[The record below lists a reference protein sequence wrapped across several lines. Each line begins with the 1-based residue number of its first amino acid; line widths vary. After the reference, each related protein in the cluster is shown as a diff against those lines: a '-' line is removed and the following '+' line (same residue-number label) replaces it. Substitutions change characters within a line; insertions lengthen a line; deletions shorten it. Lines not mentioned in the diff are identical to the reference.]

1 MKLPSPWHA
10 NAAVCAL
17 AFIKPVAVSQS
28 SLCNQMRCDEMQRL
42 LSSFHSSRNA
52 VYVCAHP
59 APVAQP
65 DRATDF

>member
-1 MKLPSPWHA
+1 MKLPSSWHA

-17 AFIKPVAVSQS
+17 AFTKLMAVRQS
-28 SLCNQMRCDEMQRL
+28 SLGNQVWCDEIHRL
-42 LSSFHSSRNA
+42 PSSFHSPRNA